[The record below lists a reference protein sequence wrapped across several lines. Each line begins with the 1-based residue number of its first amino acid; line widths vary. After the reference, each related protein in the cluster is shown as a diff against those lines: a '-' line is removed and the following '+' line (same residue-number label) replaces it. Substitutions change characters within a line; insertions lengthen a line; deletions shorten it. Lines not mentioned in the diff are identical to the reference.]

1 MASGV
6 SGGHSPASSESIL
19 PLRVVSARL
28 SESILLG
35 TCPTAC
41 VAGSSQ
47 QAMTKT
53 TVRARKC
60 IGFSR
65 SEVFAPEE
73 ARLGLE
79 ENRRGSGAGRP
90 GRPVVGEAVVV
101 AEHRVVLASP
111 DDRKHGAG
119 VAGMRSKSGRLA
131 EGAGGF
137 VVHRKRERLPPA
149 AYKGKRTRGGD
160 TRWRGRASQ
169 EQGEPDQYHREHP
182 GEPPHY
188 APSCHRLKGAAFT
201 AQFQLCR
208 RTGLPAGSGTRKG
221 LPLRRPSRRRWS
233 RRASRRI
240 SYRG

>member
-6 SGGHSPASSESIL
+6 SGGSSRASRASTL
-19 PLRVVSARL
+19 PLSVVSARL

-35 TCPTAC
+35 TCPTAW

-60 IGFSR
+60 IGFSK

-79 ENRRGSGAGRP
+79 ENRRGSGAGRA

-101 AEHRVVLASP
+101 AEHHVVLASP

-119 VAGMRSKSGRLA
+119 VARVRSKGR
-131 EGAGGF
+131 
-137 VVHRKRERLPPA
+137 R
-149 AYKGKRTRGGD
+149 
-160 TRWRGRASQ
+160 
-169 EQGEPDQYHREHP
+169 
-182 GEPPHY
+182 
-188 APSCHRLKGAAFT
+188 
-201 AQFQLCR
+201 
-208 RTGLPAGSGTRKG
+208 
-221 LPLRRPSRRRWS
+221 
-233 RRASRRI
+233 
-240 SYRG
+240 